1 MDEITKLL
9 KAELIGRKLRLIRLS
24 DNHTLNAKIIDE
36 TKNTVLV
43 ESSNTRKRIIKTRY
57 AFEFE
62 DGGKIIRV
70 DGSYFQ
76 KRPEERIK
84 TKLTKRW

>member
-9 KAELIGRKLRLIRLS
+9 KAELIGRELRLIRLS
-24 DNHTLNAKIIDE
+24 DKHTLNAKIIDE

-43 ESSNTRKRIIKTRY
+43 ESSDTRKRIIKTRY
-57 AFEFE
+57 AFEFDE
-62 DGGKIIRV
+62 GGKTIRV
-70 DGSYFQ
+70 DGKYFL
-76 KRPEERIK
+76 KKPEERIK

>member
-9 KAELIGRKLRLIRLS
+9 KAELIGRELRLVRLS

-36 TKNTVLV
+36 TKNTVVV

-57 AFEFE
+57 AFEFDE
-62 DGGKIIRV
+62 GARTVRI
-70 DGSYFQ
+70 DGSHFL